1 MIISCIVA
9 VDNNYAIGKG
19 NDIPWYLPADLKY
32 FKKNTINKTI
42 LMGRKCF
49 QSIGRP
55 LPKRNNV
62 VVTRD
67 PYYIVSNC
75 IVVRSIEEGI
85 QWSVDNGDEEL
96 CIIGGGTIYEQ
107 TQDLWD
113 KLYLTEVDLAVE
125 EPEIFFP
132 KVDLDNWKLVS
143 EESHTR
149 DEKNLHD
156 YTFKQYIRS

>member
-9 VDNNYAIGKG
+9 VDKNYAIGKG

-85 QWSVDNGDEEL
+85 QWSVENGDEEL
-96 CIIGGGTIYEQ
+96 CIIGGGMIYEQ

-113 KLYLTEVDLAVE
+113 KLYITEVDLAVE
-125 EPEIFFP
+125 NAEIFFP
-132 KVDLDNWKLVS
+132 RIDLSTWKLINT
-143 EESHTR
+143 EPHTK
-149 DEKNLHD
+149 DEKNPHD
-156 YTFKQYIRS
+156 YTFKTYEKM

>member
-9 VDNNYAIGKG
+9 VDKNNAIGKG

-32 FKKNTINKTI
+32 FKKNTLNKTI

-55 LPKRNNV
+55 LPKRNNII
-62 VVTRD
+62 VTRD
-67 PYYIVSNC
+67 PFYIVSNC

-85 QWSVDNGDEEL
+85 QWSVENGDEEL

-107 TQDLWD
+107 TEELWD
-113 KLYLTEVDLAVE
+113 KLYLTEVDLDVDEA
-125 EPEIFFP
+125 EIFFP
-132 KVDLDNWKLVS
+132 KVDLSQWKLIR
-143 EESHTR
+143 EEAHQK
-149 DEKNLHD
+149 DEKNAHD
-156 YTFKQYIRS
+156 YTFKLYERS